1 MFKFILWL
9 SLLLTPFLMAAN
21 KSLEQRGVTVTM
33 KDKQGKPYTV
43 TVKRDVPKECKKV
56 LINNDTLWT
65 GNFAHKSVPEACKST
80 YVHTK
85 GRLLPMNLDV
95 DLETYGELEVL
106 LTLKEMKTNPN
117 LVLIDSRTKKW
128 FKYRTIPGA
137 INMPFQYF
145 KKRDEF
151 EFEFE
156 FAMKYLGA
164 VKDKEGDYNF
174 DHVKTLVIFCNGP
187 WCSQSPDMIFAL
199 MDAGYPSEKLK
210 WYRGGMQ
217 DWLSAGMTS
226 TRKLVYPPKEK
237 TCPPKVK

>member
-1 MFKFILWL
+1 MFKF
-9 SLLLTPFLMAAN
+9 LLLLCLLFTPFLLAG
-21 KSLEQRGVTVTM
+21 KTSFEQKGVSVVL
-33 KDKQGKPYTV
+33 KDKQGKPYTIS
-43 TVKRDVPKECKKV
+43 VKRDIPIECKKV
-56 LINNDTLWT
+56 LITNDTLWT
-65 GNFAHKSVPEACKST
+65 GNFAHKSVPEVCKST

-85 GRLLPMNLDV
+85 GRLLPMNLDA

-106 LTLKEMKTNPN
+106 LTLKEMNTNPN

-156 FAMKYLGA
+156 YAMKYLGA
-164 VKDKEGDYNF
+164 VKDKNGYYDFENA
-174 DHVKTLVIFCNGP
+174 KTLVIFCNGP

-199 MDAGYPSEKLK
+199 MEIGYPSEKLK

-226 TRKLVYPPKEK
+226 TRKVTYPIK
-237 TCPPKVK
+237 